1 MKSQERKTLA
11 YIAGIA
17 GALGIILATVALFI
31 KKKDMLV
38 VATILLLVSSIVVM
52 SISIVDGYANQ
63 GDFNSA
69 IREAAPGAT
78 DDQYRCANNIVAASV
93 RDLLSEPGMNNL
105 YNQAVAQAKHGAKC
119 DEGFMDTVGLCT
131 GAETCKPGWRKQS
144 DCAKGCS
151 YTSLKDMIK
160 ELLVAC
166 LQEGASCGG
175 IGPVGPSPGP
185 DCGTCQGCLVN
196 GSCKSGGVW
205 KQQACKNN
213 GGRWCKSPSGRQV

>member
-38 VATILLLVSSIVVM
+38 VATILLLVSSLVVM

-131 GAETCKPGWRKQS
+131 GEAETCKNSLSKHS
-144 DCAKGCS
+144 DCAKGCK

-160 ELLVAC
+160 GLLKAC
-166 LQEGASCGG
+166 LNDPTCGG
-175 IGPVGPSPGP
+175 IGPVGPR
-185 DCGTCQGCLVN
+185 
-196 GSCKSGGVW
+196 K
-205 KQQACKNN
+205 
-213 GGRWCKSPSGRQV
+213 

>member
-1 MKSQERKTLA
+1 MKSQERKTLV

-38 VATILLLVSSIVVM
+38 VTTILLLVSSLVTM
-52 SISIVDGYANQ
+52 SISIVDGYANK

-119 DEGFMDTVGLCT
+119 DEGVLDTFGACY
-131 GAETCKPGWRKQS
+131 GEAETCKNSLSKHS
-144 DCAKGCS
+144 DCAKGCK

-160 ELLVAC
+160 GLLVAC
-166 LQEGASCGG
+166 LQGGASCGG
-175 IGPVGPSPGP
+175 IGPVR
-185 DCGTCQGCLVN
+185 
-196 GSCKSGGVW
+196 K
-205 KQQACKNN
+205 
-213 GGRWCKSPSGRQV
+213 